1 MAVLA
6 IGHERL
12 GEVSHVSVAGGTGME
27 TQAADPFERLF
38 TAEYAT
44 VVAIA
49 NRVVADIHEAEDV
62 AQDVFVSFHRLHPPD
77 APYAPAW
84 LHAAAVHT
92 ALNVVRGRR
101 RRARREEEQASCRR
115 TRRAVGRQRR
125 GRLDPQHA
133 LEQGEQRQ
141 EVREALARLPAKCAS
156 VLALRYSGL
165 SYAEVAAALGVGG
178 TGQVGT
184 LLRRAEAALRKEMAR
199 AAR

>member
-62 AQDVFVSFHRLHPPD
+62 AQDVFVSFHRQHPPD
-77 APYAPAW
+77 ASYAPAW

-101 RRARREEEQASCRR
+101 RRARREEEQATADERL
-115 TRRAVGRQRR
+115 R
-125 GRLDPQHA
+125 GGSGGGALDPQHA
-133 LEQGEQRQ
+133 LEQGEQYQ
-141 EVREALARLPAKCAS
+141 EVREALARLPAKYAS
-156 VLALRYSGL
+156 VLVLRYSGL

-178 TGQVGT
+178 SGQVGT